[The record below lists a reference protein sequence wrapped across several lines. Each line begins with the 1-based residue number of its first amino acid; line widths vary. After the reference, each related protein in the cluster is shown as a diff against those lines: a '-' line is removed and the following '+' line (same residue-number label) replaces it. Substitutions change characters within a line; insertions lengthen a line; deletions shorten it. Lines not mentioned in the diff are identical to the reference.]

1 MSLEKEVHEQY
12 LSQEVKIRVPLAIVL
27 ALEEL
32 LNSDRTPLIADSTAR
47 FGEKIGSYQRS
58 VSMALLGLL
67 MQHVHPDQ
75 YAYFQHHYRS
85 TLSLEDCR
93 LARER
98 LAKEAMPAPSV
109 NFDTGEL
116 EVLIKRLNDQQ
127 SKTLAMILE
136 GVAFNANFVLG
147 GTKQDK
153 RIAIKNN
160 GVKDVQAI
168 LEEGK

>member
-98 LAKEAMPAPSV
+98 LSKEATPVIQPEV
-109 NFDTGEL
+109 DTSHL
-116 EVLIKRLNDQQ
+116 EALIKQLSDQQ
-127 SKTLAMILE
+127 AKTLAMILE